1 MTKMSKFNDI
11 NNKNEK
17 TNNKKKNLDK
27 DPSNSVDS
35 LSNKNKI
42 DENEENKE
50 ELNKENKEESIS
62 ESEDLGLDNKEIEK
76 LKDQLL
82 RTLAENENLRKRT
95 SKDIDQIK
103 RFGHINFV
111 RDLLSSVDNLTRAVN
126 ASPIEKEK
134 LDEPIKNLIIGVEI
148 VLKEINSF
156 LEKNSI
162 KRIDPIG
169 EKFDYNVHQAMY
181 EAPSD
186 KYEPGTVIEVVQS
199 GYLLYDRL
207 VRPAMVGISKKIE
220 KNSD

>member
-1 MTKMSKFNDI
+1 MSKFNDI

-42 DENEENKE
+42 DENE
-50 ELNKENKEESIS
+50 ENKEESIS

-111 RDLLSSVDNLTRAVN
+111 RDLLSSVDNLTRAVK

>member
-1 MTKMSKFNDI
+1 MSKFNDI

-27 DPSNSVDS
+27 DPSNTVDS

-111 RDLLSSVDNLTRAVN
+111 RDLLSSVDNLTRAVK

-220 KNSD
+220 KNAD

>member
-1 MTKMSKFNDI
+1 MSKFNDI
-11 NNKNEK
+11 NNKNENA
-17 TNNKKKNLDK
+17 NNKKKNSEEKKNLKK
-27 DPSNSVDS
+27 DESDLNNNISDE
-35 LSNKNKI
+35 NRI
-42 DENEENKE
+42 DQNEENKE
-50 ELNKENKEESIS
+50 EINTENDE
-62 ESEDLGLDNKEIEK
+62 LEK

-95 SKDIDQIK
+95 IKDIEQIK
-103 RFGHINFV
+103 KFGHIHFV

-126 ASPIEKEK
+126 ASPVKKEK

-162 KRIDPIG
+162 KKIDPMG
-169 EKFDYNVHQAMY
+169 EKFDYNFHQAMY

-186 KYEPGTVIEVVQS
+186 KFEPGRVIEVVQS

-220 KNSD
+220 KNTD

>member
-1 MTKMSKFNDI
+1 MSKHNDI
-11 NNKNEK
+11 KNKVEK
-17 TNNKKKNLDK
+17 TNKKKNLDK
-27 DPSNSVDS
+27 NDSNLSDS
-35 LSNKNKI
+35 LFNEKKIHEKEKNKEQINI
-42 DENEENKE
+42 DNTEEALSENNENLPSDADE
-50 ELNKENKEESIS
+50 V
-62 ESEDLGLDNKEIEK
+62 EK

-95 SKDIDQIK
+95 TKDIDQIK
-103 RFGHINFV
+103 KFGHINFV
-111 RDLLSSVDNLTRAVN
+111 RDLLSSVDNLARAVN

-148 VLKEINSF
+148 VLNEINSF

-162 KRIDPIG
+162 KKIDPMG

-186 KYEPGTVIEVVQS
+186 KYEPGTVIEVIQS

-207 VRPAMVGISKKIE
+207 VRPAMVGISKKNE
-220 KNSD
+220 KNKD

>member
-1 MTKMSKFNDI
+1 MSKFNDI

-42 DENEENKE
+42 DENE
-50 ELNKENKEESIS
+50 ENKEESIS

>member
-1 MTKMSKFNDI
+1 MSKFNDI

-17 TNNKKKNLDK
+17 ANNKKKNLEEKNNLDE
-27 DPSNSVDS
+27 DLPNSNDS
-35 LSNKNKI
+35 ISN
-42 DENEENKE
+42 ENKMDQNNE
-50 ELNKENKEESIS
+50 IKEEIS
-62 ESEDLGLDNKEIEK
+62 SENKEIEK

-95 SKDIDQIK
+95 TKDIEQIK
-103 RFGHINFV
+103 KFGHINFL

-126 ASPIEKEK
+126 ASPVKKEK

-156 LEKNSI
+156 LEKNSV
-162 KRIDPIG
+162 KKIDPMG
-169 EKFDYNVHQAMY
+169 EKFDYNLHQAMY

-186 KYEPGTVIEVVQS
+186 KFEPGRVIEVLQS

-220 KNSD
+220 KNGD

>member
-1 MTKMSKFNDI
+1 MSKHNDI
-11 NNKNEK
+11 KNKVEK

-27 DPSNSVDS
+27 DHSNLSDS
-35 LSNKNKI
+35 SFNEKKI
-42 DENEENKE
+42 DEKEKNKEQINIDNTEEAISENKE
-50 ELNKENKEESIS
+50 NVPSDADEV
-62 ESEDLGLDNKEIEK
+62 EK

-95 SKDIDQIK
+95 TKDIDQIK
-103 RFGHINFV
+103 KFGHINFV

-126 ASPIEKEK
+126 ASPVEKEK

-148 VLKEINSF
+148 VLNEINAF

-162 KRIDPIG
+162 KKIDPMG

-186 KYEPGTVIEVVQS
+186 KYEPGTVIEVIQS

-207 VRPAMVGISKKIE
+207 VRPAMVGISKKNE
-220 KNSD
+220 KNKD

>member
-1 MTKMSKFNDI
+1 MSKFNDI
-11 NNKNEK
+11 NNKNENE
-17 TNNKKKNLDK
+17 NNKKKNLEEKKNLKK
-27 DPSNSVDS
+27 DASDSNDNIS
-35 LSNKNKI
+35 
-42 DENEENKE
+42 DENRIDQNDENKE
-50 ELNKENKEESIS
+50 EINTENDE
-62 ESEDLGLDNKEIEK
+62 LEK

-95 SKDIDQIK
+95 IKDIEQIK
-103 RFGHINFV
+103 KFGHIHFV

-126 ASPIEKEK
+126 ASPVKKEK

-162 KRIDPIG
+162 KKIDPMG
-169 EKFDYNVHQAMY
+169 EKFDYNFHQAMY

-186 KYEPGTVIEVVQS
+186 KFEPGRVIEVVQS

-220 KNSD
+220 KNTD

>member
-1 MTKMSKFNDI
+1 MSKFNDI

-42 DENEENKE
+42 DENEEIKEELNKENKE

-111 RDLLSSVDNLTRAVN
+111 RDLLSSVDNLTRAVK

-148 VLKEINSF
+148 VLKEINSV

-207 VRPAMVGISKKIE
+207 VRPAMVGISKK
-220 KNSD
+220 

>member
-1 MTKMSKFNDI
+1 MSKFNDI
-11 NNKNEK
+11 NNKNENE
-17 TNNKKKNLDK
+17 NNKKKNLEEKKNLKK
-27 DPSNSVDS
+27 DASDSNDNIS
-35 LSNKNKI
+35 
-42 DENEENKE
+42 DENRIDQNDENKE
-50 ELNKENKEESIS
+50 EINTENDE
-62 ESEDLGLDNKEIEK
+62 LEK

-95 SKDIDQIK
+95 IKDIEQIK
-103 RFGHINFV
+103 KFGHIHFV

-126 ASPIEKEK
+126 ASPVKKEK

-162 KRIDPIG
+162 KKIDPMG
-169 EKFDYNVHQAMY
+169 EKFDYNFHQAMY

-186 KYEPGTVIEVVQS
+186 KFEPGRVIEVVQS

-220 KNSD
+220 KNAD